1 MLDRH
6 NTTYAECCAK
16 KEGDP
21 IWHTFVLGYSFSKP
35 APSWPS
41 CEAESVLH
49 HRHPPLPHSA
59 VRPPSLL
66 CPSSFHLPSPPL
78 HVFVHHLSIMCAGG
92 EEALGEG
99 GESGEREGSKIPHKK
114 GNMSRNRRTRRKRKE
129 EEGIALYQPKGKK
142 KRGRRRKEPSSP
154 MAFFNERRYPPP
166 PHLSS
171 LSHFMTFYCLLPS
184 PSPSLCPDTSD

>member
-1 MLDRH
+1 MQKKRGIPYGTPLYWATRFLNRPPRGH
-6 NTTYAECCAK
+6 HVRLKVSSTTAI
-16 KEGDP
+16 P
-21 IWHTFVLGYSFSKP
+21 NLLRVR
-35 APSWPS
+35 
-41 CEAESVLH
+41 SV
-49 HRHPPLPHSA
+49 
-59 VRPPSLL
+59 PPSLL